1 MRLSESKIKEAILH
15 PEEEVRLEALGY
27 FSRSNCQDNTLMP
40 LVIQAV
46 EKFGRGEKAFRILRS
61 ADDLAQT
68 EETVQWLTNELAQD
82 WDLNDVSNDNYCS
95 AIALILCNT
104 SVDLL
109 YTDMVELPCFPEEL
123 KDRFHER
130 LLFASWPWEKVWEE
144 FEAVGAEARKNGSWR
159 MDDILFASIV
169 IERLAQFPE
178 KANYILPLLH
188 RNYRG
193 VDRNLMEW
201 LETFIVELAGKMR
214 LEQAVPIIVERMH
227 EDDWSLADSCQKT
240 LTWIGGDVVVKTIAE
255 HWQDGNGDFRRSA
268 AEVLEHIHSDLSLE
282 KCFEFFAKE
291 EDVDTKDFLANALL
305 NHFSEQAVE
314 LVRQMVLADDLNPD
328 LTDLRYRLVATA
340 TIMGMSFPE
349 YEQWYKDFVV
359 NNWGR
364 IEYEVGRIR
373 KNFQIHEE
381 DEDEE
386 WEDDDDYE
394 EDFDDDYEEKRLQP
408 IRNDQERIGRNDPCP
423 CGSGKKYK
431 KCCFKK

>member
-1 MRLSESKIKEAILH
+1 MIG
-15 PEEEVRLEALGY
+15 PW
-27 FSRSNCQDNTLMP
+27 
-40 LVIQAV
+40 
-46 EKFGRGEKAFRILRS
+46 RI
-61 ADDLAQT
+61 
-68 EETVQWLTNELAQD
+68 
-82 WDLNDVSNDNYCS
+82 
-95 AIALILCNT
+95 
-104 SVDLL
+104 
-109 YTDMVELPCFPEEL
+109 
-123 KDRFHER
+123 
-130 LLFASWPWEKVWEE
+130 
-144 FEAVGAEARKNGSWR
+144 
-159 MDDILFASIV
+159 
-169 IERLAQFPE
+169 
-178 KANYILPLLH
+178 
-188 RNYRG
+188 
-193 VDRNLMEW
+193 
-201 LETFIVELAGKMR
+201 
-214 LEQAVPIIVERMH
+214 
-227 EDDWSLADSCQKT
+227 CQKT